1 LAYNFVGRIIDLE
14 PSSFDLIIGLLLNDQ
29 PITTTMKL
37 SIATTT
43 TSVLLLLLATA
54 GGAQAKNEGK
64 KPKTCKG
71 KKCTIDTSGI
81 DLGNDQ
87 VIELVDIGEQGKSIK
102 CYKTNKGK
110 KKGNGSSKIKKWH
123 GLCEDGARDLLFV
136 ERNGKLTG
144 SVHIDDE
151 ACIIHDGITEC
162 TLMENLPDEEHLDEE
177 EDNGGRLLANE
188 DTQFVFGFKPQ
199 EDKAGLR
206 GSESSNR
213 RRLYDDSGSN
223 LDVMVVWTR
232 EAECRYNGLSYD
244 ENCDLTEEST
254 EAFRGMIDLL
264 VAQSNTAFAVSG
276 IASEV
281 RLVHAYRDDSYVET
295 TSTNALF
302 NIRDVDGYMDDVHA
316 KRALYGADLVHFIL
330 GGTGCG
336 VAFLGPL
343 MENAFSVTRYTCAVD
358 QYSFTHEL
366 AHSLGAHHE

>member
-1 LAYNFVGRIIDLE
+1 
-14 PSSFDLIIGLLLNDQ
+14 
-29 PITTTMKL
+29 MKL

-43 TSVLLLLLATA
+43 TSVLLLLLATT
-54 GGAQAKNEGK
+54 GGAQGKNEWK
-64 KPKTCKG
+64 KPKICKG
-71 KKCTIDTSGI
+71 KKCPIDMSGI
-81 DLGNDQ
+81 ELGNDQ
-87 VIELVDIGEQGKSIK
+87 VIELDDVGEQGKSIK
-102 CYKTNKGK
+102 CYKTNKG
-110 KKGNGSSKIKKWH
+110 NGSRKTKKWH

-162 TLMENLPDEEHLDEE
+162 TLIADLPDEEHLDEE
-177 EDNGGRLLANE
+177 EDNGGRRLLGNE
-188 DTQFVFGFKPQ
+188 ETHFVFGFKPQ
-199 EDKAGLR
+199 EDNTTGLR
-206 GSESSNR
+206 GSENNNH

-232 EAECRYNGLSYD
+232 EAECRYNGLGYD

-264 VAQSNTAFAVSG
+264 VAQSNAAFGVSG
-276 IASEV
+276 IASQV

-295 TSTNALF
+295 TSTNALY

-316 KRALYGADLVHFIL
+316 KRALYGADLVHLIL

-343 MENAFSVTRYTCAVD
+343 LENAFSVTRYTCAID